1 MNYFQQVLFTLP
13 FTIRYRRK
21 IHANNAGF
29 LIKKFA
35 YNHFK
40 LYMSQVAIELTL
52 SLLCSVVAFIMKHKC
67 RKNIL
72 IWICYNNFKMCRS
85 ELCIRFWNVSWL
97 LYHRFN
103 YEIINNI
110 VYCTLLWYFKISV
123 INSRSNLLGQVLHKW
138 REFKYFLELFM
149 YFKIGMVRRWR

>member
-1 MNYFQQVLFTLP
+1 
-13 FTIRYRRK
+13 
-21 IHANNAGF
+21 
-29 LIKKFA
+29 
-35 YNHFK
+35 
-40 LYMSQVAIELTL
+40 MSQVAIELTL

-149 YFKIGMVRRWR
+149 YLKLAWLEDDDKVKNMFSFLIIQKFATFCQILSTVPPITN